1 MNKNFLYIIL
11 GIILVISPS
20 FAYSQSLPD
29 INKLDQDYLQSLPK
43 SIQDDILKE
52 MNDQQQKLDKNL
64 QKRPSS
70 KLLNSEIVKEWE
82 EFKAKRDIEQKTER
96 YGLKLFRTMQ
106 SSFMPLNEPN
116 FGSDYVVDYGD
127 ILRIY
132 KYGGG
137 SSDTFEVEIGRDG
150 SVILPDI
157 GNVPLAGL
165 NFEQVSELIQKTY
178 DSTFIGSN
186 VFVSLSE
193 IRDINVLVTGNV
205 EFPGIYTLSGNS
217 NVLQALNIVGGITEN
232 GSLRKV
238 VLKRKGSEDK
248 VIDLYK
254 AIIFGEIDSIPSLMS
269 GDSLYVESVTNLVRA
284 GYGFNNIAVYELKDD
299 EKLSDLIKFAGG
311 LKAEVANNSLKL
323 VRFNNPEFVSYEVN
337 QNEINDYE
345 LQNLDS
351 IYAFKEKIGTV
362 KVSGYVKYPGNYS
375 ISSSDRMLD
384 IIQRSGGYIDSAYP
398 FGGTLLRKNTKDL
411 ETNFA
416 EKTYQNLISYIAANP
431 SNMGNGSG
439 EGLAY
444 VLSELKNYKP
454 TGRFIAEFDTTKLS
468 EDIQNNV
475 YLNDGDEIFIPSYT
489 SNVFIFGEVGNPG
502 SVLYKDDLTINEYIN
517 KSGGLTRL
525 ASSNYIF
532 IVSPNGETL
541 RVETNGIRRFI
552 TQTYDIYP
560 GSVIYVPRHI
570 GKVDGINLYATLA
583 PIFSSLALSIASLN
597 SIND

>member
-1 MNKNFLYIIL
+1 
-11 GIILVISPS
+11 
-20 FAYSQSLPD
+20 
-29 INKLDQDYLQSLPK
+29 
-43 SIQDDILKE
+43 
-52 MNDQQQKLDKNL
+52 
-64 QKRPSS
+64 
-70 KLLNSEIVKEWE
+70 
-82 EFKAKRDIEQKTER
+82 
-96 YGLKLFRTMQ
+96 
-106 SSFMPLNEPN
+106 MPLNEPN

-137 SSDTFEVEIGRDG
+137 SSETFEVEIGRDG

-157 GNVPLAGL
+157 EDIGSLMIAGL

-254 AIIFGEIDSIPSLMS
+254 AIIFGEIDNIPSLMS

-311 LKAEVANNSLKL
+311 LKAEVASNSLKL

-351 IYAFKEKIGTV
+351 IYAFKEKIGVV

-384 IIQRSGGYIDSAYP
+384 ILQRSGGYINSAYP
-398 FGGTLLRKNTKDL
+398 FGG
-411 ETNFA
+411 
-416 EKTYQNLISYIAANP
+416 
-431 SNMGNGSG
+431 
-439 EGLAY
+439 
-444 VLSELKNYKP
+444 
-454 TGRFIAEFDTTKLS
+454 
-468 EDIQNNV
+468 
-475 YLNDGDEIFIPSYT
+475 IFIKKK
-489 SNVFIFGEVGNPG
+489 
-502 SVLYKDDLTINEYIN
+502 YKR
-517 KSGGLTRL
+517 S
-525 ASSNYIF
+525 
-532 IVSPNGETL
+532 
-541 RVETNGIRRFI
+541 
-552 TQTYDIYP
+552 
-560 GSVIYVPRHI
+560 
-570 GKVDGINLYATLA
+570 
-583 PIFSSLALSIASLN
+583 
-597 SIND
+597 

>member
-11 GIILVISPS
+11 GSILVISPS

-137 SSDTFEVEIGRDG
+137 SSETFEVEIGRDG

-254 AIIFGEIDSIPSLMS
+254 AIIFGEIDNIPSLMS

-311 LKAEVANNSLKL
+311 LKAEVASNSLKL

-384 IIQRSGGYIDSAYP
+384 ILQRSGGYIDSAYP

>member
-384 IIQRSGGYIDSAYP
+384 ILQRSGGYIDSAYP

>member
-1 MNKNFLYIIL
+1 M
-11 GIILVISPS
+11 
-20 FAYSQSLPD
+20 
-29 INKLDQDYLQSLPK
+29 
-43 SIQDDILKE
+43 
-52 MNDQQQKLDKNL
+52 
-64 QKRPSS
+64 
-70 KLLNSEIVKEWE
+70 
-82 EFKAKRDIEQKTER
+82 
-96 YGLKLFRTMQ
+96 
-106 SSFMPLNEPN
+106 
-116 FGSDYVVDYGD
+116 
-127 ILRIY
+127 
-132 KYGGG
+132 
-137 SSDTFEVEIGRDG
+137 
-150 SVILPDI
+150 
-157 GNVPLAGL
+157 
-165 NFEQVSELIQKTY
+165 
-178 DSTFIGSN
+178 
-186 VFVSLSE
+186 
-193 IRDINVLVTGNV
+193 
-205 EFPGIYTLSGNS
+205 
-217 NVLQALNIVGGITEN
+217 
-232 GSLRKV
+232 
-238 VLKRKGSEDK
+238 LKRKGSEDK

-254 AIIFGEIDSIPSLMS
+254 AIIFGEIDNIPSLMS

-311 LKAEVANNSLKL
+311 LKAEVASNSLKL

-384 IIQRSGGYIDSAYP
+384 ILQRSGGYIDSAYP

>member
-11 GIILVISPS
+11 GSILVISPS

-137 SSDTFEVEIGRDG
+137 SSETFEVEIGRDG

>member
-11 GIILVISPS
+11 GSILVISPS

>member
-11 GIILVISPS
+11 GSILVISPS

-254 AIIFGEIDSIPSLMS
+254 AIIFGEIDNIPSLMS

-311 LKAEVANNSLKL
+311 LKAEVASNSLKL

-384 IIQRSGGYIDSAYP
+384 ILQRSGGYIDSAYP

>member
-11 GIILVISPS
+11 GSILVISPS

-137 SSDTFEVEIGRDG
+137 SSETFEVEIGRDG

-311 LKAEVANNSLKL
+311 LKAEVASNSLKL

>member
-1 MNKNFLYIIL
+1 
-11 GIILVISPS
+11 
-20 FAYSQSLPD
+20 
-29 INKLDQDYLQSLPK
+29 
-43 SIQDDILKE
+43 

-137 SSDTFEVEIGRDG
+137 SSETFEVEIGRDG

-254 AIIFGEIDSIPSLMS
+254 AIIFGEIDNIPSLMS

-311 LKAEVANNSLKL
+311 LKAEVASNSLKL

-351 IYAFKEKIGTV
+351 IYAFK
-362 KVSGYVKYPGNYS
+362 
-375 ISSSDRMLD
+375 
-384 IIQRSGGYIDSAYP
+384 
-398 FGGTLLRKNTKDL
+398 
-411 ETNFA
+411 
-416 EKTYQNLISYIAANP
+416 
-431 SNMGNGSG
+431 
-439 EGLAY
+439 
-444 VLSELKNYKP
+444 
-454 TGRFIAEFDTTKLS
+454 
-468 EDIQNNV
+468 
-475 YLNDGDEIFIPSYT
+475 
-489 SNVFIFGEVGNPG
+489 
-502 SVLYKDDLTINEYIN
+502 
-517 KSGGLTRL
+517 
-525 ASSNYIF
+525 
-532 IVSPNGETL
+532 
-541 RVETNGIRRFI
+541 
-552 TQTYDIYP
+552 
-560 GSVIYVPRHI
+560 
-570 GKVDGINLYATLA
+570 
-583 PIFSSLALSIASLN
+583 
-597 SIND
+597 

>member
-11 GIILVISPS
+11 GSILVISPS

-137 SSDTFEVEIGRDG
+137 SSETFEVEIGRDG

-193 IRDINVLVTGNV
+193 IRDINFFVTVNV
-205 EFPGIYTLSGNS
+205 
-217 NVLQALNIVGGITEN
+217 
-232 GSLRKV
+232 
-238 VLKRKGSEDK
+238 
-248 VIDLYK
+248 
-254 AIIFGEIDSIPSLMS
+254 
-269 GDSLYVESVTNLVRA
+269 
-284 GYGFNNIAVYELKDD
+284 
-299 EKLSDLIKFAGG
+299 
-311 LKAEVANNSLKL
+311 
-323 VRFNNPEFVSYEVN
+323 
-337 QNEINDYE
+337 
-345 LQNLDS
+345 
-351 IYAFKEKIGTV
+351 
-362 KVSGYVKYPGNYS
+362 
-375 ISSSDRMLD
+375 
-384 IIQRSGGYIDSAYP
+384 
-398 FGGTLLRKNTKDL
+398 
-411 ETNFA
+411 
-416 EKTYQNLISYIAANP
+416 
-431 SNMGNGSG
+431 
-439 EGLAY
+439 
-444 VLSELKNYKP
+444 
-454 TGRFIAEFDTTKLS
+454 
-468 EDIQNNV
+468 
-475 YLNDGDEIFIPSYT
+475 
-489 SNVFIFGEVGNPG
+489 
-502 SVLYKDDLTINEYIN
+502 
-517 KSGGLTRL
+517 
-525 ASSNYIF
+525 
-532 IVSPNGETL
+532 
-541 RVETNGIRRFI
+541 
-552 TQTYDIYP
+552 
-560 GSVIYVPRHI
+560 
-570 GKVDGINLYATLA
+570 
-583 PIFSSLALSIASLN
+583 
-597 SIND
+597 

>member
-11 GIILVISPS
+11 GSILVISPS

-137 SSDTFEVEIGRDG
+137 SSETFEVEIGRDG

-254 AIIFGEIDSIPSLMS
+254 AIIFGEIDNIPSLMS

-299 EKLSDLIKFAGG
+299 EKLFDLIKFAGG
-311 LKAEVANNSLKL
+311 LKAEVASNSLKL
-323 VRFNNPEFVSYEVN
+323 VRFK
-337 QNEINDYE
+337 
-345 LQNLDS
+345 LNL
-351 IYAFKEKIGTV
+351 
-362 KVSGYVKYPGNYS
+362 
-375 ISSSDRMLD
+375 
-384 IIQRSGGYIDSAYP
+384 
-398 FGGTLLRKNTKDL
+398 
-411 ETNFA
+411 
-416 EKTYQNLISYIAANP
+416 
-431 SNMGNGSG
+431 
-439 EGLAY
+439 
-444 VLSELKNYKP
+444 
-454 TGRFIAEFDTTKLS
+454 
-468 EDIQNNV
+468 
-475 YLNDGDEIFIPSYT
+475 
-489 SNVFIFGEVGNPG
+489 
-502 SVLYKDDLTINEYIN
+502 
-517 KSGGLTRL
+517 
-525 ASSNYIF
+525 
-532 IVSPNGETL
+532 
-541 RVETNGIRRFI
+541 
-552 TQTYDIYP
+552 
-560 GSVIYVPRHI
+560 
-570 GKVDGINLYATLA
+570 
-583 PIFSSLALSIASLN
+583 SL
-597 SIND
+597 

>member
-11 GIILVISPS
+11 GSILVISPS

-137 SSDTFEVEIGRDG
+137 SSETFEVEIGRDG

-254 AIIFGEIDSIPSLMS
+254 AIIFGEIDNIPSLMS

-311 LKAEVANNSLKL
+311 LKAEVASNSLKL

-384 IIQRSGGYIDSAYP
+384 ILQRSGGYIDSAYP

-468 EDIQNNV
+468 EDIQNNI

>member
-1 MNKNFLYIIL
+1 
-11 GIILVISPS
+11 
-20 FAYSQSLPD
+20 
-29 INKLDQDYLQSLPK
+29 
-43 SIQDDILKE
+43 

-137 SSDTFEVEIGRDG
+137 SSETFEVEIGRDG

-254 AIIFGEIDSIPSLMS
+254 AIIFGEIDNIPSLMS

-311 LKAEVANNSLKL
+311 LKAEVASNSLKL

-345 LQNLDS
+345 LQ
-351 IYAFKEKIGTV
+351 I
-362 KVSGYVKYPGNYS
+362 
-375 ISSSDRMLD
+375 
-384 IIQRSGGYIDSAYP
+384 
-398 FGGTLLRKNTKDL
+398 
-411 ETNFA
+411 
-416 EKTYQNLISYIAANP
+416 LILYMHSKKK
-431 SNMGNGSG
+431 
-439 EGLAY
+439 
-444 VLSELKNYKP
+444 SE
-454 TGRFIAEFDTTKLS
+454 
-468 EDIQNNV
+468 Q
-475 YLNDGDEIFIPSYT
+475 
-489 SNVFIFGEVGNPG
+489 
-502 SVLYKDDLTINEYIN
+502 
-517 KSGGLTRL
+517 
-525 ASSNYIF
+525 
-532 IVSPNGETL
+532 
-541 RVETNGIRRFI
+541 
-552 TQTYDIYP
+552 
-560 GSVIYVPRHI
+560 
-570 GKVDGINLYATLA
+570 
-583 PIFSSLALSIASLN
+583 
-597 SIND
+597 

>member
-11 GIILVISPS
+11 GSILVISPS

-137 SSDTFEVEIGRDG
+137 SSETFEVEIGRDG

-311 LKAEVANNSLKL
+311 LKAEVASNSLKL

-384 IIQRSGGYIDSAYP
+384 ILQRSGGYIDSAYP

>member
-1 MNKNFLYIIL
+1 MTNNKNLTKICKK
-11 GIILVISPS
+11 
-20 FAYSQSLPD
+20 D
-29 INKLDQDYLQSLPK
+29 HLQ
-43 SIQDDILKE
+43 
-52 MNDQQQKLDKNL
+52 
-64 QKRPSS
+64 

-137 SSDTFEVEIGRDG
+137 SSETFEVEIGRDG

-254 AIIFGEIDSIPSLMS
+254 AIIFGEIDNIPSLMS

-311 LKAEVANNSLKL
+311 LKAEVASNSLKL

-384 IIQRSGGYIDSAYP
+384 ILQRSGGYIDSAYP

>member
-11 GIILVISPS
+11 GSILVISPS

-254 AIIFGEIDSIPSLMS
+254 AIIFGEIDNIPSLMS

-384 IIQRSGGYIDSAYP
+384 ILQRSGGYIDSAYP

>member
-11 GIILVISPS
+11 GSILVISPS

-137 SSDTFEVEIGRDG
+137 SSETFEVEIGRDG

-254 AIIFGEIDSIPSLMS
+254 AIIFGEIDNIPSLMS

-311 LKAEVANNSLKL
+311 LKAEVASNSLKL

-351 IYAFKEKIGTV
+351 IYAYKEKIGTV

-384 IIQRSGGYIDSAYP
+384 ILQRSGGYIDSAYP

>member
-1 MNKNFLYIIL
+1 MNKSFSYIIL
-11 GIILVISPS
+11 GSILMISSS

-82 EFKAKRDIEQKTER
+82 EFKSKRDIKQKTER

-127 ILRIY
+127 ILKIY
-132 KYGGG
+132 KYGAG

-150 SVILPDI
+150 SVMLPDI
-157 GNVPLAGL
+157 GNITLAGL

-178 DSTFIGSN
+178 ESTFIASN

-248 VIDLYK
+248 VIDLYQ
-254 AIIFGEIDSIPSLMS
+254 AIIFGEIDNIPPLMS

-311 LKAEVANNSLKL
+311 LKAEVANNSLKI
-323 VRFNNPEFVSYEVN
+323 VRFNNPEFISYEVN
-337 QNEINDYE
+337 LNEVNDYE
-345 LQNLDS
+345 LKNLDS

-362 KVSGYVKYPGNYS
+362 KVSGYVKHPGNYS

-384 IIQRSGGYIDSAYP
+384 IIERSGGYIDSAYP
-398 FGGTLLRKNTKDL
+398 FGGTLLRKNTRDL

-489 SNVFIFGEVGNPG
+489 SNVYIFGEVGNPG
-502 SVLYKDDLTINEYIN
+502 SVLFKDDLTISEYIN